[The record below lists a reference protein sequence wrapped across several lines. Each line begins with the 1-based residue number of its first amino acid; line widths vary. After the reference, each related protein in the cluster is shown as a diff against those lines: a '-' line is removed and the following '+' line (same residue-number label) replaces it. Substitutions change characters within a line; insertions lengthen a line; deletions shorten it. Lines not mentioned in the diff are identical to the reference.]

1 MLSIPRIRLVI
12 PPAVIAA
19 VAALALAVPA
29 VASAASF
36 SLTIDVEPGAEAG
49 TVECEVNGGGVEPC
63 EAEYEEGDEV
73 NLVPEAEEG
82 YEFLEFSG
90 DCGPAACELEMD
102 EDHEV
107 TAVFMLT
114 EPPEFALEIET
125 GGEGEGE
132 VFCAVAPLGLPEIC
146 EAEYPEG
153 TQLTLLAEPEVGS
166 TFEEWTGDC
175 SGAGS
180 ETECELEIDG
190 EKAVEAVFGLEPSE
204 FPLIIEETGGG
215 EGTMTCEAEEG
226 PGPCQPE
233 YPAGTVVT
241 LTAEAETGSE
251 FVEWEEGC
259 DNVSGPSGEVCEVEL
274 NEERSV
280 AVVFEEEFS
289 GEFSLTITK
298 GGTGSGEVECE
309 VEGGPLEPCEAKY
322 PELTEITLV
331 AEAESGSTFA
341 GFSEGTGSATGC
353 STSPCTFT
361 IEANSKVKATF
372 NAVTPAPTVTSVSPN
387 KGSTAGGTVVTIT
400 GTNLTGATEVKFGTT
415 AATGVE
421 VKSATEVKATSPAH
435 AAGTVDV
442 TVTTPGGTSAT
453 GAGDKFTYETP
464 VTEFTLTIVK
474 NGTGTGSVTCNGGA
488 CAAKY
493 VAGTKVTLVASA
505 ASGSTFASWSG
516 GGCSGTGSCEVTINA
531 NTTVTAT
538 FNAVS
543 PPPPVEEGTARVAG
557 KATVKSG
564 KALLK
569 VTCSGGP
576 CKGQLKLTAKIK
588 QGKKT
593 KNLTIGKATFS
604 LASGA
609 TSTLKVKLSGPAK
622 QELAKG
628 KTIKAKVSGTGVVSS
643 TVKLKNAKKKK

>member
-12 PPAVIAA
+12 PAVIAA
-19 VAALALAVPA
+19 MAALALAVPA

-90 DCGPAACELEMD
+90 DCGPLACELEMD

-107 TAVFMLT
+107 TAVFVLT
-114 EPPEFALEIET
+114 EPPEIALDVKI

-166 TFEEWTGDC
+166 FFEEWAGDC
-175 SGAGS
+175 AGAGS

-190 EKAVEAVFGLEPSE
+190 EKAVEAVFGLEPAE

-215 EGTMTCEAEEG
+215 EGTVTCEAEEG

-280 AVVFEEEFS
+280 AVVFELE

-309 VEGGPLEPCEAKY
+309 VEGGEAEPCEAKY

-331 AEAESGSTFA
+331 AKAASGSTFA
-341 GFSEGTGSATGC
+341 GFSEGTGSAAGC

-372 NAVTPAPTVTSVSPN
+372 NAKLEFTLKIKKEGTGTGTVTSSPAGIN
-387 KGSTAGGTVVTIT
+387 CGATCEAKFEEGKEVTLTATPEGGSTFAGWTGSGCSGT
-400 GTNLTGATEVKFGTT
+400 GTCKVTMSAAKEVTATFNP
-415 AATGVE
+415 
-421 VKSATEVKATSPAH
+421 PAK
-435 AAGTVDV
+435 
-442 TVTTPGGTSAT
+442 P
-453 GAGDKFTYETP
+453 
-464 VTEFTLTIVK
+464 EFTLTIVK
-474 NGTGTGSVTCNGGA
+474 NGTGSGSVTCNGGA

-493 VAGTKVTLVASA
+493 AAGTKVTLAAGA
-505 ASGSTFASWSG
+505 ASGSTFAGWSG
-516 GGCSGTGSCEVTINA
+516 GGCSGTGSCEVTVNGD
-531 NTTVTAT
+531 TTVTAT

-543 PPPPVEEGTARVAG
+543 PPPPPVEEGTVKVAG

-569 VTCSGGP
+569 LTCSGGP
-576 CKGQLKLTAKIK
+576 CKGQLKLTAKVT
-588 QGKKT
+588 QGGKK
-593 KNLTIGKATFS
+593 KKLTIGKASFS

-643 TVKLKNAKKKK
+643 TVKLKNAKK

>member
-12 PPAVIAA
+12 PAVIAA
-19 VAALALAVPA
+19 AAALALAVPA

-36 SLTIDVEPGAEAG
+36 SLTINVEPGAEAG
-49 TVECEVNGGGVEPC
+49 AVECEVNGGGVEPC

-73 NLVPEAEEG
+73 NLVPEAEPG

-107 TAVFMLT
+107 TAVFELVET
-114 EPPEFALEIET
+114 PEYALEIET

-132 VFCAVAPLGLPEIC
+132 VFCAVAPLGLPELC

-153 TQLTLLAEPEVGS
+153 TQLTLLAEPEIGS

-190 EKAVEAVFGLEPSE
+190 EKAVEAVFGLEPTE
-204 FPLIIEETGGG
+204 FPLVIEETGGG
-215 EGTMTCEAEEG
+215 EGTVTCEAEEG

-233 YPAGTVVT
+233 YPAGTVVF

-259 DNVSGPSGEVCEVEL
+259 DNVSGPSGEVCEVEM

-280 AVVFEEEFS
+280 AVVFEFET

-298 GGTGSGEVECE
+298 GGSGSGEVECE
-309 VEGGPLEPCEAKY
+309 VEGGEAEPCEAKY
-322 PELTEITLV
+322 PDQTEIALV
-331 AEAESGSTFA
+331 ATADPGSTFA

-361 IEANSKVKATF
+361 LEASSKVKATF
-372 NAVTPAPTVTSVSPN
+372 NAKPEFTLKVKKEGTGTGTVTSSPAGIN
-387 KGSTAGGTVVTIT
+387 CGATCEAKFEEGKEVTLTATPSGGSTFAGWTGSGCSGT
-400 GTNLTGATEVKFGTT
+400 GTCKVTMSAAKEVTATFNLTVK
-415 AATGVE
+415 
-421 VKSATEVKATSPAH
+421 P
-435 AAGTVDV
+435 
-442 TVTTPGGTSAT
+442 
-453 GAGDKFTYETP
+453 
-464 VTEFTLTIVK
+464 EFALTIVK
-474 NGTGTGSVTCNGGA
+474 NGSGSGSVTCNGGA

-493 VAGTKVTLVASA
+493 AAGSKVTLAASA
-505 ASGSTFASWSG
+505 ASGSTFAGWSG

-531 NTTVTAT
+531 DTTVTAT
-538 FNAVS
+538 FNAS
-543 PPPPVEEGTARVAG
+543 GGGGGGGGGGTQEGVAKVAG
-557 KATVKSG
+557 SATVSGG
-564 KALLK
+564 KAALK
-569 VTCSGGP
+569 ISCSGGP
-576 CKGQLKLTAKIK
+576 CKGSLKLTAKIK

-593 KNLTIGKATFS
+593 KNLTIGKASFS

-609 TSTLKVKLSGPAK
+609 TGTLKVKLSGPAK

-628 KTIKAKVSGTGVVSS
+628 KTIKAKVSGTGVTSS